1 MAIDSNELLGRA
13 LGSCTLK
20 RLIGRGGMGAVYLA
34 QQSRPRRTVAVKV
47 VLPGIVLEQKPR
59 VEFLARFRREA
70 DAIAALDHINIMPVY
85 EYGEQGDTAYLVM
98 PYVTGGTLRDLLEK
112 RGTLSMEEV
121 VPILEQTAAG
131 LDSAHAQSII
141 HRDLKPGNI
150 LFHADGR
157 VLLADFGLAK
167 VLKDVTENESHGH
180 LTSIGTIIGTPE
192 YLSPEQGTGDA
203 VDYRTDIYSLGVVV
217 YQMLAGRVPFAG
229 PSPVAIAIKHA
240 LEDPPPPS
248 RFNPAIPENVEAVVM
263 KAIAKK
269 PAQRY
274 ESAGAFAQALRQAV
288 EEALQDSDRHVEP
301 VPQPTS
307 AKPTLLTSNTN
318 GKQQPKAELASG
330 DETLTEVEQKT
341 PTTREHDPA
350 MSTVLMKDA
359 LDSIQ
364 SEEIQEAIQD
374 VPLQQP
380 EHVQAVPGFAAYS
393 DATMAD
399 APAIAQPLRLQPISE
414 QPAVATSKQQ
424 PEELPSTE
432 KPGQIQTAVQSTQ
445 AEQQTVQTAP
455 ILPTRPRGR
464 VRPLWMT
471 IIGGAL
477 LLLLIGGGAATY
489 IQGQSA
495 SRTHGNN
502 TTPIPVRP
510 KATQTEIS
518 NRATPTTIPRAKPT
532 ADNNTPLPGPSSGV
546 AGIGSQIYGTT
557 KPGKDC
563 DTRGGQWNNTDNAR
577 LVCNQDALEITNTG
591 NTGNQLAGTF
601 LTRLPNNQAMPGTYV
616 VQTEVTSKS
625 NSQSPFGVAFYN
637 QSGAQSTSYAFI
649 IDTSTNTWTANY
661 YNKGQIQRLHTQSL
675 QTPVAG
681 TVTIDVVVSGNNYYL
696 YVNGTQQGMA
706 TSGYGNTSGNIGLVV
721 EPGADVAF
729 KNTLLYTTIG

>member
-20 RLIGRGGMGAVYLA
+20 RLVGRGGMGAVYLA
-34 QQSRPRRTVAVKV
+34 HQSRPRRTVAVKV

-70 DAIAALDHINIMPVY
+70 DAIAALDHINIMPIY

-98 PYVTGGTLRDLLEK
+98 PYVTGGTLRDVLEK
-112 RGTLSMEEV
+112 RGTLSLEEA
-121 VPILEQTAAG
+121 VPILEQIAAG

-167 VLKDVTENESHGH
+167 VLKDVTENETNGH

-203 VDYRTDIYSLGVVV
+203 VGYRTDIYSLGVVV

-229 PSPVAIAIKHA
+229 PSPVAVAIKHA

-248 RFNPAIPENVEAVVM
+248 HFNPTIPKNVEAVVM

-288 EEALQDSDRHVEP
+288 GDALQHSDRQVEP
-301 VPQPTS
+301 APQSNS
-307 AKPTLLTSNTN
+307 AKPTLPTGDRDDEQKLKTEPTSD
-318 GKQQPKAELASG
+318 
-330 DETLTEVEQKT
+330 DETPTEAGQKT

-350 MSTVLMKDA
+350 MSTVLMKDTS
-359 LDSIQ
+359 DSVQ
-364 SEEIQEAIQD
+364 SEEIQDA
-374 VPLQQP
+374 PLRQP

-393 DATMAD
+393 DATVAD
-399 APAIAQPLRLQPISE
+399 APAIAQPLKLQPISE
-414 QPAVATSKQQ
+414 QPAVDTIKQQ

-432 KPGQIQTAVQSTQ
+432 KPEHIQTLAQSIQTKQ
-445 AEQQTVQTAP
+445 STVQTEP
-455 ILPTRPRGR
+455 IPPARRRGR
-464 VRPLWMT
+464 VRPLWMV
-471 IIGGAL
+471 IVGGAL
-477 LLLLIGGGAATY
+477 LLLLIGGGVFSY
-489 IQGQSA
+489 MQGQSP
-495 SRTHGNN
+495 SRIHRNN
-502 TTPIPVRP
+502 TTTTSHP
-510 KATQTEIS
+510 KVTQTAIS
-518 NRATPTTIPRAKPT
+518 NRATTTSTPRAKPT
-532 ADNNTPLPGPSSGV
+532 VNNNTPLPGPFPGV
-546 AGIGSQIYGTT
+546 ASIGSQIYGTT

-563 DTRGGQWNNTDNAR
+563 DTRGGQWSNTDNAH
-577 LVCNQDALEITNTG
+577 LVCNQDALELTNTG
-591 NTGNQLAGTF
+591 SKGSQLAGTF
-601 LTRLPNNQAMPGTYV
+601 LTHLPNNQATPGTYV
-616 VQTEVTSKS
+616 VQTQVTLKS
-625 NSQSPFGVAFYN
+625 NSQGPFGIAFYD
-637 QSGAQSTSYAFI
+637 QSSTQSTSYAFI
-649 IDTSTNTWTANY
+649 IDPSTNTWTANY
-661 YNKGQIQRLHTQSL
+661 YNKGQIKPMHIQSL
-675 QTPVAG
+675 QTQVTG
-681 TVTIDVVVSGNNYYL
+681 TVTINVVVSGNSYYL
-696 YVNGTQQGMA
+696 YINGTQQGMA

-729 KNTLLYTTIG
+729 KNTLLYANIG